1 MIEKTGRKRGCLH
14 SLLIRYCLISQRNG
28 GPNRSNKKGIKKKRF
43 KMEVISCA
51 AEDNWVKSG
60 GRLAAILAIETGK
73 KKVRDPLT
81 PLPYPINKKKNS
93 KSLLRSE

>member
-1 MIEKTGRKRGCLH
+1 
-14 SLLIRYCLISQRNG
+14 
-28 GPNRSNKKGIKKKRF
+28 
-43 KMEVISCA
+43 MEVRICT

-81 PLPYPINKKKNS
+81 PLPYPIKNKKLEKLIKVGVKSHRGKLSEKN
-93 KSLLRSE
+93 R

>member
-1 MIEKTGRKRGCLH
+1 
-14 SLLIRYCLISQRNG
+14 
-28 GPNRSNKKGIKKKRF
+28 
-43 KMEVISCA
+43 MEVRICT
-51 AEDNWVKSG
+51 AEDNGVKSG